1 MEDEFNGKERDEER
15 VTKRKCK
22 EERQKRN
29 AKKYAR
35 RHSDER
41 FEGLRNYAWKYL
53 MDEVEKE
60 EEK

>member
-41 FEGLRNYAWKYL
+41 FEGLRNYARKYFSG
-53 MDEVEKE
+53 
-60 EEK
+60 